1 MLLSIITVNYND
13 KEKILDQIRS
23 VQSGTSGI
31 LFEQIVVDNGS
42 SDDSLALIRAQFPQ
56 VQIVENGE
64 NLGFGEANNRGVHV
78 SSGEFVLFLNPD
90 MRVAPGSLGTLVNW
104 MRAHPDV
111 GIASCRLVDQEGLTQ
126 QDALPRRFPNLWHLF
141 AMLVKIPHFFPWIL
155 NRYLYHGFDPKKE
168 QDVDSVRGSFLLTRR
183 TILDTLGW
191 AFDPRYF
198 IWFEDVDTCR
208 EVKRLGF
215 RVVYTPIVSCVDYVG
230 QTFKRQPSYQ
240 KQVWFTQSM
249 VVYVRKWYGNITG
262 SFFALVRWC
271 ILGTI
276 WIVGKVS
283 KKY

>member
-1 MLLSIITVNYND
+1 MDLSIITVNYND

-64 NLGFGEANNRGVHV
+64 NLGFGKANNRGVHV

-90 MRVAPGSLGTLVNW
+90 MRITSGSLETLAGW
-104 MRAHPDV
+104 MRAHSDV
-111 GIASCRLVDQEGLTQ
+111 GIASCKLVDQEGRIQ
-126 QDALPRRFPNLWHLF
+126 RDALPRRFPSMWHLF
-141 AMLVKIPHFFPWIL
+141 AMLIKIPHVFPSVL
-155 NRYLYHGFDPKKE
+155 RRYLYHGFDPEQE

-215 RVVYTPIVSCVDYVG
+215 RVVYTPLVSCVDYVG

-249 VVYVRKWYGNITG
+249 VVYVRKWYGNILA
-262 SFFALVRWC
+262 FFFSSVRILV
-271 ILGTI
+271 LG
-276 WIVGKVS
+276 IVWMVEKLS
-283 KKY
+283 KY